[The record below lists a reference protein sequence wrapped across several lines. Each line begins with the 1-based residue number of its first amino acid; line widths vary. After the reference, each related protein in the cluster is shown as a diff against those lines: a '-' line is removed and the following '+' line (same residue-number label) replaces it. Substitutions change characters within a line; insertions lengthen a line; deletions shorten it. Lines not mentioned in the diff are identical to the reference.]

1 VLGRDSV
8 SKPLGSSA
16 MNPTM
21 NGKDFL
27 CSGSRSLIA
36 PRTPG
41 ARGLCSYRPTRLV
54 VKAAA
59 TKDQGVL
66 DVVKKAF
73 GKADEEETRFRWNP
87 AQSRSVYTLIVD
99 KHAMR
104 TSALLHGKDLYC
116 RTERHF
122 ERTGGKV

>member
-1 VLGRDSV
+1 VPGRDSA

-16 MNPTM
+16 LNPTM
-21 NGKDFL
+21 NGKEVF
-27 CSGSRSLIA
+27 CGGSRSLIA

-41 ARGLCSYRPTRLV
+41 ARGLCSYRPSRLV

-87 AQSRSVYTLIVD
+87 AQSRSVCMLILV
-99 KHAMR
+99 KH
-104 TSALLHGKDLYC
+104 TGENVGIVVW
-116 RTERHF
+116 ERPVLPYRKTF
-122 ERTGGKV
+122 